1 MAQNVH
7 GCRTNVKL
15 LKTVGVLAKN
25 PVNMKKVVIV
35 HILPCKITTFFI
47 FTGDFA
53 GAPPLQWVYS
63 IPAFCRGQVKR
74 RAPDVQTP
82 VCKT

>member
-47 FTGDFA
+47 FTGGFA
-53 GAPPLQWVYS
+53 GTPTVFNSSTFVLHSYT
-63 IPAFCRGQVKR
+63 FCAIV
-74 RAPDVQTP
+74 
-82 VCKT
+82 